1 MTRFNKNDLL
11 AKDKL
16 EVSTFL
22 IYKKQYREISND
34 AKLMY
39 QYLLKRFSVSEV
51 KLEEAMEA
59 NTMENFSF
67 LDENEDLFCFCS
79 NDELRFVLNL
89 SEKSVIKAKK
99 ELAAVQLLD
108 EVKQT
113 AHKTNR
119 LYVNKVTMVIEDRT
133 EFKEGLVAFKEAEHK
148 KRKEKNAKRNTKK
161 TSNPQNPQ
169 PKKEVEII
177 EPKSEPQNL
186 QFSEPQNLQFMN
198 RKNYSHSTKEEDIT
212 KEPKSTKES
221 IITSLN
227 SINALEMPTKLVIKK
242 NIDRIVKDNIDIQ
255 DIIVFYL
262 STDNMLADNDFN
274 NVLDNVLQY
283 TKGKIGNI
291 KNLLKTS
298 VKTYMDEVK
307 EEAPDALVQTTSPNG
322 IIMFNWL
329 EA

>member
-1 MTRFNKNDLL
+1 
-11 AKDKL
+11 
-16 EVSTFL
+16 
-22 IYKKQYREISND
+22 
-34 AKLMY
+34 
-39 QYLLKRFSVSEV
+39 
-51 KLEEAMEA
+51 MEA
-59 NTMENFSF
+59 NTLENFSF

-79 NDELRFVLNL
+79 NDELRFVLNV
-89 SEKSVIKAKK
+89 SEPTVKKCKK
-99 ELAAVQLLD
+99 ELSSVNLLD

-119 LYVNKVTMVIEDRT
+119 LYVHKVEMAVEDRT
-133 EFKEGLVAFKEAEHK
+133 SFKESLVAFKEAEHA
-148 KRKEKNAKRNTKK
+148 KRKEKNAKRNNKK
-161 TSNPQNPQ
+161 VSNPQNPQ

-177 EPKSEPQNL
+177 EPKSEPKNL
-186 QFSEPQNLQFMN
+186 KFSEPKNLKFMN
-198 RKNYSHSTKEEDIT
+198 QNILGDSTKEEYIT

-242 NIDRIVKDNIDIQ
+242 NIDRIVLDNIDIQ

>member
-1 MTRFNKNDLL
+1 
-11 AKDKL
+11 
-16 EVSTFL
+16 
-22 IYKKQYREISND
+22 
-34 AKLMY
+34 
-39 QYLLKRFSVSEV
+39 
-51 KLEEAMEA
+51 MEA
-59 NTMENFSF
+59 NTLENFSF

-79 NDELRFVLNL
+79 NDELRFVLNV
-89 SEKSVIKAKK
+89 SEPTVKKCKK
-99 ELAAVQLLD
+99 ELSSVNLLD

-119 LYVNKVTMVIEDRT
+119 LYVHKVEMAVEDRT
-133 EFKEGLVAFKEAEHK
+133 SFKESLVAFKEAEHA
-148 KRKEKNAKRNTKK
+148 KRKEKNAKRNNKK
-161 TSNPQNPQ
+161 VSNPQNPQ

-177 EPKSEPQNL
+177 EPKSEPKNL
-186 QFSEPQNLQFMN
+186 KFSEPKNLKFMN
-198 RKNYSHSTKEEDIT
+198 QNILGDSTKEEYIT

-242 NIDRIVKDNIDIQ
+242 NIDRIIKDNIDIQ
-255 DIIVFYL
+255 DIIVFFL